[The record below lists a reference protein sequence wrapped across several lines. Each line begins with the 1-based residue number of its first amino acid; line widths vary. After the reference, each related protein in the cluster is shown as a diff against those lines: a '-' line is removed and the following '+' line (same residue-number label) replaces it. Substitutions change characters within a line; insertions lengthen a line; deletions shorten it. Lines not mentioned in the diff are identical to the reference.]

1 MRKNA
6 LIVLIVMAVNLGLW
20 AWFNRPADPQLDFTG
35 QVKAVSFSPYRADQD
50 PLVNKFPTAAQIE
63 EDVAFL
69 KGKVG
74 AIRTY
79 SSMEGMEAI
88 PAIADK
94 YGMPVIAGAW
104 LDKRMKRNE
113 TEMAGLIKNLHEHK
127 NVTRAIVGNESILRG
142 DFKPAALAEYIRRVK
157 EAAPDVQVS
166 TAEPWHVWINNPELA
181 DSVDFIAIHI
191 LPYWE
196 RVPEEKAIE
205 WSMKRYHQVVER
217 FPNKHVLVAEIGW
230 PSNGERWGKAKASIA
245 NEAKFLRQF
254 MNLAVQQNIDYC
266 VMEAFDQPW
275 KRPLEGVVGAH
286 WGIWTVDRENKIP
299 LVGTILEDS
308 LWPVQFGVSLLCLIP
323 MLYFLHR
330 RKDQPFQGKLF
341 FCLLLQTVTSSL
353 VWIAFTP
360 ITIEFLPAETAAWAF
375 LLPMQI
381 GLLAVVLINGFEMSE
396 MLWPEGLKRRFYPL
410 RHDSDEGLQKVSIHL
425 ACCKEPPAMVIA
437 TLNSLA
443 ALDYPDYEVIVVD
456 NNTHDPALWQPL
468 EEHCAKL
475 GERFRFFHL
484 EEWPGFKAGALNFA
498 LKNTSA
504 DSRIIAVVDSDYQVR
519 PSWLRSLT
527 PYFDKPDV
535 AIVQSP
541 QDHREWE
548 GDAYK
553 AVCAWEYD
561 GFFRIGM
568 VHRNERNAIIQHGTM
583 TMIRK
588 AVMDEV
594 GGWGEWCIC
603 EDAELGLRVF
613 ERGYQAVYVPE
624 SFGQGLTPDTYAG
637 FKSQRFRWAYGAV
650 QILKRHWRMLLPWN
664 KTTSLDNGQK
674 YHFIA
679 GWLPW
684 FADATQIA
692 VLVVSLFWSLGML
705 ALPRYFGTPLS
716 IFLLPPLGAFL
727 FKLFHFMWLYKTRVR
742 CGVWERIG
750 AAIAGLALTHTI
762 AKAMFQGLTTKNKPF
777 LRTPK
782 CEERSA
788 VVRGLMMAREELIV
802 LCTLW
807 VAAGGV
813 IARYGTENP
822 DIVTWALIL
831 LVQST
836 PYLAALCLSLLSV
849 MPNLIPSM
857 SRHAVGQS
865 SCQIA
870 AAPAAGNGL
879 GTGMS
884 ASAVT
889 IPKDKA

>member
-20 AWFNRPADPQLDFTG
+20 AFFNRPADPQLDFTG

-50 PLVNKFPTAAQIE
+50 PLVNKFPTPKQIE
-63 EDVAFL
+63 EDIVFL
-69 KGKVG
+69 KGKAG

-79 SSMEGMEAI
+79 SSLDGMELI
-88 PAIADK
+88 PGLAEK
-94 YGMPVIAGAW
+94 HGMPVMAGAW
-104 LDKRMKRNE
+104 LDKRLKRNE
-113 TEMAGLIKNLHEHK
+113 QEIAGLIKNLQEHK
-127 NVTRAIVGNESILRG
+127 NITRVFVGNESILRG
-142 DFKPAALAEYIRRVK
+142 DFTVAQLSEYIRRIK

-166 TAEPWHVWINNPELA
+166 TAEPWHVWINNPKLA
-181 DSVDFIAIHI
+181 DSVDFISIHI

-196 RVPEEKAIE
+196 RVPEDKAIE

-217 FPNKHVLVAEIGW
+217 FPDKHVLVAEIGW

-254 MNLAVQQNIDYC
+254 MNLAAQQNIDYC

-286 WGIWTVDRENKIP
+286 WGIWTVDRTLKIP
-299 LVGTILEDS
+299 LVGTILEDT

-323 MLYFLHR
+323 MLFFLYR
-330 RKDQPFQGKLF
+330 RRTQPFSGRLF
-341 FCLLLQTVTSSL
+341 FSLLLQTVTSSL

-360 ITIEFLPAETAAWAF
+360 ITIEFLPAETAAWAM

-381 GLLAVVLINGFEMSE
+381 GLLAVVLINGYEMSE
-396 MLWPEGLKRRFYPL
+396 MLWPEGLRRRFFPL
-410 RHDSDEGLQKVSIHL
+410 RHDLDAGLPKVSIHV
-425 ACCKEPPAMVIA
+425 ACCKEPPEMVIA
-437 TLNSLA
+437 TMNSLA
-443 ALDYPDYEVIVVD
+443 ALDYPSFEVLLID
-456 NNTHDPALWQPL
+456 NNTTDPAQWKPL

-475 GERFRFFHL
+475 GSRFRFFHL
-484 EEWPGFKAGALNFA
+484 EEWPGYKAGALNFA
-498 LKNTSA
+498 LQKTA
-504 DSRIIAVVDSDYQVR
+504 KDARVVAVVDSDYQVR

-527 PYFDKPDV
+527 PYFEKPDI

-541 QDHREWE
+541 QDHREWA
-548 GDAYK
+548 GDPYK
-553 AVCAWEYD
+553 TVCAWEYD

-588 AVMDEV
+588 AVLEEV

-603 EDAELGLRVF
+603 EDAELGLKVI
-613 ERGYQAVYVPE
+613 ERGYQAIYVPE

-637 FKSQRFRWAYGAV
+637 FKRQRFRWAYGAV
-650 QILKRHWRMLLPWN
+650 QILKRHWRQLLPWN
-664 KTTSLDNGQK
+664 KTTSLDLGQK

-692 VLVVSLFWSLGML
+692 VLVVSLVWSLGML
-705 ALPRYFGTPLS
+705 VLPRYFGTPLS

-727 FKLFHFMWLYKTRVR
+727 FKLFHFMWLYQTRVK
-742 CGVWERIG
+742 CGFWARIG
-750 AAIAGLALTHTI
+750 AAVAGLALTHTI
-762 AKAMFQGLTTKNKPF
+762 AKAIFQGVFTSKKPF

-782 CEERSA
+782 CEERCA
-788 VVRGLMMAREELIV
+788 VVRGLLMAREELMI
-802 LCTLW
+802 LALLW
-807 VAAGGV
+807 LAAAGV

-822 DIVTWALIL
+822 DIVTWAVIL

-836 PYLAALCLSLLSV
+836 PYLASLCLSLISVVPGIIPGVDGKLACNNACQMVAATPGAATLS
-849 MPNLIPSM
+849 IPVA
-857 SRHAVGQS
+857 RER
-865 SCQIA
+865 
-870 AAPAAGNGL
+870 
-879 GTGMS
+879 
-884 ASAVT
+884 
-889 IPKDKA
+889 KDKV